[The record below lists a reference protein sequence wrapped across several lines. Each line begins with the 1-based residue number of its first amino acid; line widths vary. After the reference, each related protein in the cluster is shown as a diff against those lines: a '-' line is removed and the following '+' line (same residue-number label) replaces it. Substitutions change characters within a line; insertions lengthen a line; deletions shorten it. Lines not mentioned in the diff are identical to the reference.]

1 MQHIC
6 QPDGASC
13 LFFTLL
19 GEPGYSSPYLV
30 DSSRVGQVRSAGA
43 PDFFSSPA
51 SELDNISAASE
62 LDPTT
67 SSININDID
76 DIQRPTTSESIVQAP
91 RSPHSSSGGTAIIIN
106 NSNPHAHKCAKIPE
120 KYGNAI
126 REFLVDK
133 HNLAP
138 TDMLYQLTRRFWI
151 GNVSPSD
158 WPGDERLKN
167 KLKTMRR
174 QLNRAAARAT
184 L

>member
-19 GEPGYSSPYLV
+19 GEPGYSSPYVV

-43 PDFFSSPA
+43 PA
-51 SELDNISAASE
+51 SELDNIPAASE

-158 WPGDERLKN
+158 WPGDKHCESG
-167 KLKTMRR
+167 
-174 QLNRAAARAT
+174 A
-184 L
+184 